1 MFVEVQERAA
11 FPFVVPQLEE
21 VRSCIQRDSC
31 GQRSSAAAIR
41 QDVLPRAQD
50 DATINLKRDSVVGQ
64 EGDYRGETRF
74 IETLSTASAKM
85 TSVQQNTAK
94 KPNTADSGGTPRGT
108 FTPLDAM
115 AMLDRLYR
123 VVRSTPG
130 RSSRVYS

>member
-1 MFVEVQERAA
+1 MFVSKCRSAA
-11 FPFVVPQLEE
+11 FPFVVPQFEE

-41 QDVLPRAQD
+41 QDVLPRVQD
-50 DATINLKRDSVVGQ
+50 DATIDLKRDSVVGQ

-94 KPNTADSGGTPRGT
+94 KPNTADSGGTPRVT
-108 FTPLDAM
+108 FTPLERWGCLIA
-115 AMLDRLYR
+115 
-123 VVRSTPG
+123 STG
-130 RSSRVYS
+130 W